1 MSFFVKRGLLM
12 KILSIGN
19 SFSVD
24 SQTWARKAAAA
35 GGETFELG
43 NLYIGGCSLERHMEN
58 VRSGEAAYDYFV
70 NNENIGRASVRT
82 ALMDEKWD
90 FVTVQQASHFS
101 GKPETYF
108 PFIEE
113 LADYARALAPSAEIV
128 VNETWA
134 YEFDSTHPAFENY
147 GRNRFQMHACL
158 SEAYRKG
165 AKAIGARMISVG
177 EAVRIARENAAF
189 DPERGGVPLT
199 RDGFHLSLYAGRLLA
214 GLTWYE
220 FFTGR
225 DAREN
230 RFVPALYEYTGKN
243 PATGER
249 TFVPVPSTMPTQEQ
263 LAILRNAAHAA
274 VTENR

>member
-70 NNENIGRASVRT
+70 NNENIGRASVCT

-90 FVTVQQASHFS
+90 YVTVQQASHFS

-165 AKAIGARMISVG
+165 TKAIGARMIPVG

-263 LAILRNAAHAA
+263 LAIIRGAAHAA

>member
-24 SQTWARKAAAA
+24 SQEWARRVAAA

-58 VRSGEAAYDYFV
+58 VQSGEAAYDYFV

-90 FVTVQQASHFS
+90 YVTVQQASHFS

-108 PFIEE
+108 PFIQE

-134 YEFDSTHPAFENY
+134 YEYNSTHPAFENY

-158 SEAYRKG
+158 SEAYRKA
-165 AKAIGARMISVG
+165 AKAIGARMIPVG

-263 LAILRNAAHAA
+263 LAIIRSAAHAA
-274 VTENR
+274 VAENR

>member
-1 MSFFVKRGLLM
+1 M

-90 FVTVQQASHFS
+90 YVTVQQASHFS

-113 LADYARALAPSAEIV
+113 LADYARALAPSPSSAPYVVVCPYRISTRRAHTRSRNAEPIRC
-128 VNETWA
+128 
-134 YEFDSTHPAFENY
+134 S
-147 GRNRFQMHACL
+147 
-158 SEAYRKG
+158 
-165 AKAIGARMISVG
+165 
-177 EAVRIARENAAF
+177 
-189 DPERGGVPLT
+189 GGVKSGCPP
-199 RDGFHLSLYAGRLLA
+199 
-214 GLTWYE
+214 E
-220 FFTGR
+220 
-225 DAREN
+225 
-230 RFVPALYEYTGKN
+230 K
-243 PATGER
+243 
-249 TFVPVPSTMPTQEQ
+249 
-263 LAILRNAAHAA
+263 
-274 VTENR
+274 

>member
-1 MSFFVKRGLLM
+1 M

-24 SQTWARKAAAA
+24 SQTWARRVAAD
-35 GGETFELG
+35 GGETLELG

-58 VRSGEAAYDYFV
+58 VRSGEAAYEYFV
-70 NNENIGRASVRT
+70 NNESIGCASVRT
-82 ALMDEKWD
+82 ALMDERWD
-90 FVTVQQASHFS
+90 YVTVQQASHFN

-113 LADYARALAPSAEIV
+113 LADFVRALAPSAEIV

-134 YEFDSTHPAFENY
+134 YEYDSTHPAFADY
-147 GRNRFQMHACL
+147 GINRFQMHASL
-158 SEAYRKG
+158 SEAYRR
-165 AKAIGARMISVG
+165 AARAIGARIIPVG

-249 TFVPVPSTMPTQEQ
+249 MLVPVPSTMPTQEQ
-263 LAILRNAAHAA
+263 LAILRAAAHAA
-274 VTENR
+274 VTENC

>member
-1 MSFFVKRGLLM
+1 M

-24 SQTWARKAAAA
+24 SQTWARKAAAG

-90 FVTVQQASHFS
+90 YVTVQQASHFS

-165 AKAIGARMISVG
+165 TKAIGARMIPVG

-249 TFVPVPSTMPTQEQ
+249 TFVPVSSTMPTQEQ
-263 LAILRNAAHAA
+263 LAIIRGAAHAA
-274 VTENR
+274 VTENC

>member
-1 MSFFVKRGLLM
+1 M

-90 FVTVQQASHFS
+90 YVTVQQASHFS

-165 AKAIGARMISVG
+165 TKAIGARMIPVG
-177 EAVRIARENAAF
+177 EAVRIARGSIPSAAAC
-189 DPERGGVPLT
+189 P
-199 RDGFHLSLYAGRLLA
+199 
-214 GLTWYE
+214 
-220 FFTGR
+220 
-225 DAREN
+225 
-230 RFVPALYEYTGKN
+230 
-243 PATGER
+243 
-249 TFVPVPSTMPTQEQ
+249 
-263 LAILRNAAHAA
+263 
-274 VTENR
+274 

>member
-1 MSFFVKRGLLM
+1 M

-24 SQTWARKAAAA
+24 SQEWARKVAAA

-90 FVTVQQASHFS
+90 YVTVQQASHFS

-134 YEFDSTHPAFENY
+134 YEFDSTHPAFESY
-147 GRNRFQMHACL
+147 GRSRFQMHDCL
-158 SEAYRKG
+158 SAAYRRAAG
-165 AKAIGARMISVG
+165 AIGARMIPVG

-249 TFVPVPSTMPTQEQ
+249 TFVPVSSTMPTQEQ
-263 LAILRNAAHAA
+263 LAIIRGAAHAA